1 MNPNDVYRVKLSN
14 IGLALWEHYCENNY
28 FDGQELMEGLE
39 GNNLEAQF
47 IHIWNAV
54 GSIPIELVFTS
65 TDHFEW
71 IAGKGEDC

>member
-14 IGLALWEHYCENNY
+14 IGLTLWEHYCKNNY

-47 IHIWNAV
+47 VHIWNAV
-54 GSIPIELVFTS
+54 GSIPIELAFTS
-65 TDHFEW
+65 IDHFEW
-71 IAGKGEDC
+71 IAGKGADC